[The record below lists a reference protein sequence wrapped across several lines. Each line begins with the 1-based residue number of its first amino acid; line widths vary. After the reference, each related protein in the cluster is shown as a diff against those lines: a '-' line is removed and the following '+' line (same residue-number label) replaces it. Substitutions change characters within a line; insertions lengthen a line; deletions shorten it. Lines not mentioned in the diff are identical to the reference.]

1 MCASAVQ
8 FSEIEIT
15 NGETMTSIL
24 IFAAIVIFSYLIGCF
39 SAAKLIAK
47 SYKSINIYKVGT
59 GHPDTLNIYSNIDNS
74 LGIFTGIVDLGKVF
88 FYLYL
93 LQYLLNIP
101 SSSEWIGT
109 NIGTENHLLIFGF
122 SMVIGHC
129 LPITH
134 KFRGGR
140 GLFSYIG
147 FVAFFAPWPMIII
160 AFLALLIVMFF
171 KQIRFAQYMI
181 VLLPPFINFFFAQHK
196 SFVGKMF
203 IAAALMAIIN
213 FVVSKKKGEI

>member
-1 MCASAVQ
+1 
-8 FSEIEIT
+8 
-15 NGETMTSIL
+15 MTSIL
-24 IFAAIVIFSYLIGCF
+24 IFVAIVIFSYLIGCF
-39 SAAKLIAK
+39 SAAKMIAK
-47 SYKSINIYKVGT
+47 NYKSINIYKVGT
-59 GHPDTLNIYSNIDNS
+59 GHPDTLNIYSNIDKS
-74 LGIFTGIVDLGKVF
+74 LGIFTGIIDLGKVF

-101 SSSEWIGT
+101 SSIEWIGA

-134 KFRGGR
+134 KFKGGR
-140 GLFSYIG
+140 GFFSYIG
-147 FVAFFAPWPMIII
+147 FVTFFAPWPMIII
-160 AFLALLIVMFF
+160 AVLALFIVVRF

-181 VLLPPFINFFFAQHK
+181 VFFPPFLNFFFTPHK
-196 SFVGKMF
+196 SFIGKMF

-213 FVVSKKKGEI
+213 FIVSKKKGEI